1 MLNFFPTEI
10 FYHRIIFPLRYTYDN
25 VLEVPCIACTSSYLT
40 SNYLH
45 ERNITFLVN
54 IIYQKKWYSQI
65 YFNMDYE
72 IEQNNETNNL
82 RSIMDPVNTSWIFS
96 TIILIGVIMLL
107 IFFLCIV
114 VFLYNQNQSKLKK
127 FKASTLSL
135 NQEIISLRKNNN
147 EAWIIINRQQRKLR
161 DQRNSE

>member
-1 MLNFFPTEI
+1 
-10 FYHRIIFPLRYTYDN
+10 
-25 VLEVPCIACTSSYLT
+25 
-40 SNYLH
+40 
-45 ERNITFLVN
+45 
-54 IIYQKKWYSQI
+54 
-65 YFNMDYE
+65 MDFE
-72 IEQNNETNNL
+72 IEQNNATNNL
-82 RSIMDPVNTSWIFS
+82 LSIMDPVNTSWIFS

-127 FKASTLSL
+127 MKASTLSL

-161 DQRNSE
+161 DQRNSEYTFFEWVLGYKYNFMKSMVELDIYVNVKLFYIFQECKD

>member
-1 MLNFFPTEI
+1 
-10 FYHRIIFPLRYTYDN
+10 
-25 VLEVPCIACTSSYLT
+25 
-40 SNYLH
+40 
-45 ERNITFLVN
+45 
-54 IIYQKKWYSQI
+54 
-65 YFNMDYE
+65 
-72 IEQNNETNNL
+72 
-82 RSIMDPVNTSWIFS
+82 MDPVNTSWIFS

-127 FKASTLSL
+127 MKASTLSL

-161 DQRNSE
+161 DQRNSEYTFFEWVLGYKYNFMKKYGGDGY

>member
-1 MLNFFPTEI
+1 
-10 FYHRIIFPLRYTYDN
+10 
-25 VLEVPCIACTSSYLT
+25 
-40 SNYLH
+40 
-45 ERNITFLVN
+45 
-54 IIYQKKWYSQI
+54 
-65 YFNMDYE
+65 
-72 IEQNNETNNL
+72 
-82 RSIMDPVNTSWIFS
+82 MDPVNTSWIFS

-127 FKASTLSL
+127 MKASTISL

-161 DQRNSE
+161 DQRNSEARETRTPNLPLWRRTRYQLRHSPNCIDQWRALTQDIVINSIRSLLASRANRADCRALSPLVASLLQAKIVTNDSFGHLIK